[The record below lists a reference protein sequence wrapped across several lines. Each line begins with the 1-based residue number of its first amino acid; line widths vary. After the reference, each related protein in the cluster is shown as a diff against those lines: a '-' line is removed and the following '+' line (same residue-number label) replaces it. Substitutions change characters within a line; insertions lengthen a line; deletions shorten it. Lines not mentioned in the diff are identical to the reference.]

1 MCFLRERERGRL
13 WQSLSS
19 RSLSGMC
26 VLQRMRGE
34 FFRTLPP
41 LSLVK
46 AQPHPPTLLFMVLA
60 ISENH
65 VGTSTAQQSGA
76 FSVAELQQQQQQQQ
90 TRDLTV
96 REQRVV
102 TAANRQHDDRGS

>member
-1 MCFLRERERGRL
+1 MR
-13 WQSLSS
+13 
-19 RSLSGMC
+19 
-26 VLQRMRGE
+26 VLQRIRRE
-34 FFRTLPP
+34 FLRTLLL

-90 TRDLTV
+90 QQTRDWTV

-102 TAANRQHDDRGS
+102 TAAS

>member
-1 MCFLRERERGRL
+1 
-13 WQSLSS
+13 
-19 RSLSGMC
+19 MC
-26 VLQRMRGE
+26 VLARSYRVGRIRRASRFLAAISGKRVRQRMRGE
-34 FFRTLPP
+34 FPGTPP
-41 LSLVK
+41 RLSLVK

-90 TRDLTV
+90 TRDWTV

-102 TAANRQHDDRGS
+102 TAAS